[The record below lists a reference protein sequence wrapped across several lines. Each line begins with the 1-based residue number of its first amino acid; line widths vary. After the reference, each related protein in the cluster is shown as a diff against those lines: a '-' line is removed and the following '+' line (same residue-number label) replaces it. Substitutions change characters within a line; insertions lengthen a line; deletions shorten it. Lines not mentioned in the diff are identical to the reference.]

1 MLKFLKKSKKLNR
14 TEGKRIIYMRKA
26 VDGLVNKY
34 TFVNVRRE
42 GDESHDIDYIAHQV
56 AKERII
62 KKAFDEMIEDEI
74 QIDNYI
80 L

>member
-1 MLKFLKKSKKLNR
+1 
-14 TEGKRIIYMRKA
+14 MRKA
-26 VDGLVNKY
+26 VDGIVNKY
-34 TFVNVRRE
+34 AAVNVRRE

-62 KKAFDEMIEDEI
+62 KKAFDTMIEDEI
-74 QIDNYI
+74 QIENYI